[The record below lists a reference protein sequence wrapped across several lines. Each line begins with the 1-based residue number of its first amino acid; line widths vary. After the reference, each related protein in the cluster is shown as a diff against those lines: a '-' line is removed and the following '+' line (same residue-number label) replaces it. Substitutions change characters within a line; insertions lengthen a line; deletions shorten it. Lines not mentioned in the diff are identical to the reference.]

1 MSGNERVRGIQVHR
15 PIIYGSQARLLTE
28 EERALAP
35 PGHTH
40 RWTVFLTSAAT
51 PLPTKTG
58 QSSTD
63 AAPVDMDKDY
73 LPGGADD
80 MTYMIKRVVFRLHET
95 YSNPNR
101 MCEKPPYKVT
111 ETGWGEFTVSIKVTF
126 VPEASEKALSL
137 QHPIKLHHWGEP
149 LEAQAPQPE
158 TTAAE
163 TPKNG
168 DEMKMEA
175 GTPKPDGEAEAS
187 LAPTET
193 SATEAATPAEATTG
207 AATPVEPV
215 IINPYATSVGT
226 YPVHAWQYDEMV
238 FSDPPANFLT
248 LLEQNPPTPL
258 PSRPRR
264 PRDQRDEHELKTGK
278 KRTKLS
284 GARTGNTSRAG
295 TEAPEGMTT
304 RAGTPASVATPAPGQ
319 PPIIGVSGELG
330 SADVPFEFSTDMEKG
345 EFNRL
350 TETRVKIV
358 REMDRWREKLIAQE
372 KELVKLKEE
381 LKNSMGVL

>member
-15 PIIYGSQARLLTE
+15 PIIYGSQARLLTD

-51 PLPTKTG
+51 PVPTKTG

-63 AAPVDMDKDY
+63 VAPVEMDKDY

-95 YSNPNR
+95 YPNPNR

-111 ETGWGEFTVSIKVTF
+111 ETGWGEFTVNIKVTF

-149 LEAQAPQPE
+149 IEPQAPQ
-158 TTAAE
+158 AE
-163 TPKNG
+163 ATSLQTPKEG
-168 DEMKMEA
+168 ASTKAEVQS
-175 GTPKPDGEAEAS
+175 PKPEAEADDS
-187 LAPTET
+187 LAPTEA
-193 SATEAATPAEATTG
+193 SVTEDATPAEATTG
-207 AATPVEPV
+207 VATPAEPV
-215 IINPYATSVGT
+215 IINPYATSVGN
-226 YPVHAWQYDEMV
+226 YPVHAWQYDEIV
-238 FSDPPANFLT
+238 FSDPPANFLA
-248 LLEQNPPTPL
+248 LLEQHTPTPL

-264 PRDQRDEHELKTGK
+264 PRDQREEHELKTGK
-278 KRTKLS
+278 KRVKPS
-284 GARTGNTSRAG
+284 AARTGNTSRAG
-295 TEAPEGMTT
+295 TEAPDGVTT
-304 RAGTPASVATPAPGQ
+304 RAGTPASVATPTPGQ
-319 PPIIGVSGELG
+319 PPVIGVAGELG
-330 SADVPFEFSTDMEKG
+330 SADVPLEFSTDMEKA
-345 EFNRL
+345 ELNRL

-372 KELVKLKEE
+372 KELAKLKEE
-381 LKNSMGVL
+381 LKSSRGIL